1 VAVLAGAVAIFGQ
14 PAPPPAR
21 RGGWW
26 ACWLF
31 WLGIVA
37 QLYTAVYP
45 LVFFVVAATV
55 AAIWALLVPR
65 LRSSALTAIKRYAAP
80 LITTGL
86 CAAALSAP
94 AVIGYAAAASEVGLR
109 PAHRVSYPRA
119 LSWFLMG
126 RTNRVYGDLQTA
138 LDLEFDRKPLQNSG
152 LGCVTLA
159 AAASGL
165 WLGRRR
171 PAVQLVVAG
180 FGGLIVLTLVL
191 PGGWSPWLVVRE
203 LLPPAAAMRAVAR
216 VGLMT
221 LFPAALGLAIV
232 FDRLVG
238 ARRGVIVVVLALAV
252 AAEQSHRSKTY
263 DKEANRG
270 RIASLA
276 RRVPDD
282 AGSFLFFVEGSGW
295 HEHVHDEAAWVAL
308 ATGVPT
314 VNGRSGKV
322 PLGWALDRPEVRTP
336 EERHKL
342 MARLQRWARRTGLD
356 PASVTRVKVD
366 PSYHQ
371 RR

>member
-1 VAVLAGAVAIFGQ
+1 VAGGTIEREG
-14 PAPPPAR
+14 PAAED
-21 RGGWW
+21 
-26 ACWLF
+26 A
-31 WLGIVA
+31 
-37 QLYTAVYP
+37 
-45 LVFFVVAATV
+45 
-55 AAIWALLVPR
+55 
-65 LRSSALTAIKRYAAP
+65 
-80 LITTGL
+80 
-86 CAAALSAP
+86 
-94 AVIGYAAAASEVGLR
+94 
-109 PAHRVSYPRA
+109 
-119 LSWFLMG
+119 
-126 RTNRVYGDLQTA
+126 N
-138 LDLEFDRKPLQNSG
+138 N
-152 LGCVTLA
+152 
-159 AAASGL
+159 
-165 WLGRRR
+165 GRRV
-171 PAVQLVVAG
+171 P
-180 FGGLIVLTLVL
+180 
-191 PGGWSPWLVVRE
+191 SSS
-203 LLPPAAAMRAVAR
+203 LLR
-216 VGLMT
+216 
-221 LFPAALGLAIV
+221 
-232 FDRLVG
+232 
-238 ARRGVIVVVLALAV
+238 
-252 AAEQSHRSKTY
+252 Y